1 MSEFYRQIRFT
12 NQKPDMH
19 RVDSVMPFAASY
31 RTATVREPVRE
42 SEPKKKVNPR
52 KGKTQMNKLWIPLF
66 IAIVGCLA
74 TAQRANAEAFKTN
87 AECVPGKR
95 VADKIGQNGKIIGPT
110 RGDPVGCDVLWDSDG
125 KSHYYI
131 FWMLHLEGG
140 SSETNDKLV
149 SGTYECFAGGHYT
162 FMDMRILG
170 PNTYESAGERGKYHL
185 EPSRKIVFET
195 GPLVKATSK
204 LLAGPAIGLN
214 MDGGSFYATTCEL
227 KKH

>member
-1 MSEFYRQIRFT
+1 
-12 NQKPDMH
+12 
-19 RVDSVMPFAASY
+19 
-31 RTATVREPVRE
+31 
-42 SEPKKKVNPR
+42 
-52 KGKTQMNKLWIPLF
+52 MNKLWIPLF
-66 IAIVGCLA
+66 IAAVGCLA

-170 PNTYESAGERGKYHL
+170 PNTYESAGERGKYHV

>member
-1 MSEFYRQIRFT
+1 
-12 NQKPDMH
+12 
-19 RVDSVMPFAASY
+19 
-31 RTATVREPVRE
+31 
-42 SEPKKKVNPR
+42 
-52 KGKTQMNKLWIPLF
+52 MNKLWIPLF
-66 IAIVGCLA
+66 IAAVGCLA

-140 SSETNDKLV
+140 SSETNDKLMP
-149 SGTYECFAGGHYT
+149 G
-162 FMDMRILG
+162 
-170 PNTYESAGERGKYHL
+170 TYESAGERGKYHV

-204 LLAGPAIGLN
+204 LLAGPAI
-214 MDGGSFYATTCEL
+214 
-227 KKH
+227 